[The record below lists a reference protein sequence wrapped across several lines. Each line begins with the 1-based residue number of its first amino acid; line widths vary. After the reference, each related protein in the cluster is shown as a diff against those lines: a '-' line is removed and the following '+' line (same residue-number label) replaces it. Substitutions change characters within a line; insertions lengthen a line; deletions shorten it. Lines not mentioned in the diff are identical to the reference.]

1 MKKNE
6 KKIFYRIIV
15 IYFIFLI
22 IRILSNKYLLPQDS
36 SEYLDQARII
46 YNFLFSEGGL
56 NLSSRRPFM
65 YPLFLAFLY
74 KTPYWFI
81 VFIQTFIS
89 LASFYIMV
97 KIIHKFGYIIDNLLF
112 WMIVLTPSIFVYTH
126 LIMSEILVA
135 FFLTLLF
142 WILMLP
148 WNKRRFIF
156 IEIIILLL
164 AFIKPVFYP
173 LIYFNFIFF
182 IYYFIRK
189 KVFSIWIFIPVIVLQ
204 LYMYNNER
212 KFGYKHFSDIE
223 NVNLIN
229 YNIYFFLVNFSSV
242 EDANQWMEQVY
253 SPDFE
258 KMTPK
263 EQNKY
268 LHQKALEVIKHHFF
282 SYTFYHISKAV
293 TGILDP
299 GRYDLLTFDKHHK
312 PEKGF
317 LYLLNTKKSLWEVI
331 KIKFSWI
338 FIFLIP
344 VFFTNL
350 FKWYYF
356 IKFILRE
363 KLDLKIYYFITILIL
378 YILITG
384 PVNTSR
390 YMMPFQFIVIALSY
404 LEVKKSHPDWLYNRL
419 IFLKNR

>member
-1 MKKNE
+1 MVVT
-6 KKIFYRIIV
+6 YLV
-15 IYFIFLI
+15 FLI

-36 SEYLDQARII
+36 TEYLDQARII
-46 YNFLFSEGGL
+46 HNFLFSDGVL
-56 NLSSRRPFM
+56 DLSSRRPFM

-89 LASFYIMV
+89 LASFYLIV
-97 KIIHKFGYIIDNLLF
+97 KIIHRFGLAIDKLLF
-112 WMIVLTPSIFVYTH
+112 WMIVFTPSIFVYTH
-126 LIMSEILVA
+126 LIMSEILVT

-142 WILMLP
+142 WILLQP
-148 WNKRRFIF
+148 WSKRRFIYVQ
-156 IEIIILLL
+156 IIVLLL

-182 IYYFIRK
+182 VYFFIKK
-189 KVFSIWIFIPVIVLQ
+189 KVFSPWLFVPVIILQ
-204 LYMYNNER
+204 LYMHHNEQ

-229 YNIYFFLVNFSSV
+229 YNMYYFMVNRTSIDST
-242 EDANQWMEQVY
+242 NHWMEQVY
-253 SPDFE
+253 SDEF
-258 KMTPK
+258 KAMTPK
-263 EQNKY
+263 AQNEY
-268 LHQKALEVIKHHFF
+268 LHQKALEVIKNNFF
-282 SYTFYHISKAV
+282 SYTFYHLSKAIIGV
-293 TGILDP
+293 LYP
-299 GRYDLLTFDKHHK
+299 GRYDLLTYNKNHK

-317 LYLLNTKKSLWEVI
+317 LYLLNTKKSLWEII
-331 KIKFSWI
+331 KLKFSWV

-363 KLDLKIYYFITILIL
+363 NLDLKVYYFITILIL

-390 YMMPFQFIVIALSY
+390 YMMPFQFVVIALAY
-404 LEVKKSHPDWLYNRL
+404 IEIKKLKPAWLKFLNRYE
-419 IFLKNR
+419 